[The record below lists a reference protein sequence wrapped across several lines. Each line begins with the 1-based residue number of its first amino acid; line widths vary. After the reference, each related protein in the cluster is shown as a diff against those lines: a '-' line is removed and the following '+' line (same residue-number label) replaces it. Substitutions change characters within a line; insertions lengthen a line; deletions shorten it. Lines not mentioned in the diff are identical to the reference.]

1 MSSLEA
7 RLIDNA
13 EVEELQNRIDSL
25 DNEDAMDAG
34 VMDGFLTA
42 MAINPGSS
50 SDEDVLPF
58 IFSDQG
64 DPSAIPDDA
73 RLLELIGLR
82 RKEIQAAL
90 NAKGG
95 LDPIIFPLVDDDGNT
110 IEDEEGIE
118 AIVPWS
124 IGFRIGCGLWPES
137 AFESDAVSRSLVPI
151 LRPLTL
157 IDDDETEA
165 DKGLEEILA
174 TPGAKPA
181 AKNLT
186 DALYDL
192 VEAVFE
198 LKAVLRPNEPARRAT
213 PKIGRNDPCPCGSGK
228 KFKQC
233 CGKAD

>member
-82 RKEIQAAL
+82 RKDRT
-90 NAKGG
+90 N
-95 LDPIIFPLVDDDGNT
+95 LVDHSAGDPPQ
-110 IEDEEGIE
+110 
-118 AIVPWS
+118 ACRSRPHS
-124 IGFRIGCGLWPES
+124 SLRGFS
-137 AFESDAVSRSLVPI
+137 
-151 LRPLTL
+151 
-157 IDDDETEA
+157 
-165 DKGLEEILA
+165 
-174 TPGAKPA
+174 
-181 AKNLT
+181 
-186 DALYDL
+186 
-192 VEAVFE
+192 
-198 LKAVLRPNEPARRAT
+198 
-213 PKIGRNDPCPCGSGK
+213 
-228 KFKQC
+228 
-233 CGKAD
+233 

>member
-95 LDPIIFPLVDDDGNT
+95 LDPIIFPLVDDDGKS
-110 IEDEEGIE
+110 
-118 AIVPWS
+118 AINLFLLGVHR
-124 IGFRIGCGLWPES
+124 GGCGYKG
-137 AFESDAVSRSLVPI
+137 SR
-151 LRPLTL
+151 RK
-157 IDDDETEA
+157 ET
-165 DKGLEEILA
+165 
-174 TPGAKPA
+174 PSP
-181 AKNLT
+181 
-186 DALYDL
+186 
-192 VEAVFE
+192 V
-198 LKAVLRPNEPARRAT
+198 
-213 PKIGRNDPCPCGSGK
+213 GRV
-228 KFKQC
+228 
-233 CGKAD
+233 

>member
-64 DPSAIPDDA
+64 NPSAIPDDA

-82 RKEIQAAL
+82 RKENQGGKSAGLSESGYGIQGLQARYQQSASVEPERR
-90 NAKGG
+90 NAG
-95 LDPIIFPLVDDDGNT
+95 
-110 IEDEEGIE
+110 
-118 AIVPWS
+118 A
-124 IGFRIGCGLWPES
+124 
-137 AFESDAVSRSLVPI
+137 
-151 LRPLTL
+151 RP
-157 IDDDETEA
+157 
-165 DKGLEEILA
+165 
-174 TPGAKPA
+174 
-181 AKNLT
+181 
-186 DALYDL
+186 
-192 VEAVFE
+192 V
-198 LKAVLRPNEPARRAT
+198 
-213 PKIGRNDPCPCGSGK
+213 
-228 KFKQC
+228 
-233 CGKAD
+233 

>member
-1 MSSLEA
+1 MYIIE
-7 RLIDNA
+7 IH
-13 EVEELQNRIDSL
+13 
-25 DNEDAMDAG
+25 AG
-34 VMDGFLTA
+34 TEFAVCR
-42 MAINPGSS
+42 P
-50 SDEDVLPF
+50 
-58 IFSDQG
+58 
-64 DPSAIPDDA
+64 
-73 RLLELIGLR
+73 